1 MERIDYI
8 KKESASCILR
18 LIRFY
23 SFYQSTDL
31 DYTFKKVDSDHTAS
45 SSSIRIQL
53 FILNGQFL
61 KKICFFHSNQ
71 KRENASLKYM

>member
-1 MERIDYI
+1 MLIQ
-8 KKESASCILR
+8 LQ

-45 SSSIRIQL
+45 SSLSKIQL
-53 FILNGQFL
+53 FILDGQFL
-61 KKICFFHSNQ
+61 KKICFAQQS
-71 KRENASLKYM
+71 KGGNASLKYTAQNI